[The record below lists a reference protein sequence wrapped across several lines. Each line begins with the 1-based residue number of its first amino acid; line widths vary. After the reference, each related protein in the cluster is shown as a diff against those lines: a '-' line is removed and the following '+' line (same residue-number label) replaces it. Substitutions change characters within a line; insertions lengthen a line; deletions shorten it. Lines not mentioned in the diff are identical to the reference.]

1 MQNRKVGIFGAGQA
15 GLMVKRWLPA
25 GCEVICFIDNNEKK
39 QGTRLNDMPVVS
51 LEQAIEC
58 GVDCIWIA
66 VLNKEAAKEIEL
78 QVRHSLFMGKIIRI
92 SDFKERQDIRLAS
105 LRLLAEE
112 IHKRNISGE
121 MAELGVYKGELACE
135 MNGLFPDKKLYLF
148 DTFTGFDPKDIAAE
162 ESLMLQ
168 NDFMEY
174 QGNVGK
180 RDFSDTSMEL
190 VRSRLPYP
198 KQAVFC
204 PGYFPESL
212 KQIEE
217 LPPLALVSL
226 DPDLYEPVYQGLK
239 VFYPKLVSG
248 GAILI
253 HDYNSIQ
260 FPGVKMAVERYCKEE
275 KLFVVPFMDL
285 HGSAVL
291 LKQS

>member
-1 MQNRKVGIFGAGQA
+1 MQQKRIAVFGAGQA

-25 GCEVICFIDNNEKK
+25 GSELICFIDNNEKK
-39 QGTRLNDMPVVS
+39 QGTSLDNVPVLS
-51 LEQAIEC
+51 LEQAVEY
-58 GVDCIWIA
+58 GADCIWIA
-66 VLNKEAAKEIEL
+66 VLNKEAAKEIEV
-78 QVRHSLFMGKIIRI
+78 QVRQFGFAGRIIRI
-92 SDFKERQDIRLAS
+92 SDFRERQDIRLAS

-112 IHKRNISGE
+112 IRKRNIPGE
-121 MAELGVYKGELACE
+121 MAELGVYQGQLACE
-135 MNGLFPDKKLYLF
+135 MNTLLPEKKLYLF
-148 DTFTGFDPKDIAAE
+148 DTFSGFDKKDIAAE
-162 ESLMLQ
+162 ESRMRQ
-168 NDFMEY
+168 NGFTEY
-174 QGNVGK
+174 YGNAGK
-180 RDFSDTSMEL
+180 RDFSDTSVEL

-204 PGYFPESL
+204 QGYFPESL

-217 LPPLALVSL
+217 LPQLSLVSL

-260 FPGVKMAVERYCKEE
+260 FPGVKLAVERYCEEE
-275 KLFVVPFMDL
+275 KLFVVPLMDL

-291 LKQS
+291 IKQS